1 MQVSLQEESLLR
13 AFRQLSPGA
22 AEQVSALIAR
32 LAALNQNVDWSDEWS
47 DSDLQEFTSSS
58 LRRLETEYP
67 EDPR

>member
-13 AFRQLSPGA
+13 AYRQLSPAA
-22 AEQVSALIAR
+22 AEQVSALITR
-32 LAALNQNVDWSDEWS
+32 LATMNQNVDWSDEWS

-58 LRRLETEYP
+58 LRRLEIEHS